1 MSIEDINGQIIETD
15 IRGLKV
21 GGKTTLYSFEDG
33 YKNPC
38 RIAYLVEDEPIKDLP
53 PYAFD
58 DIYSDGD
65 VADWISR
72 AIEKEHP
79 ECICLKLASINP
91 NDFDKD
97 KTVALENV
105 RKAIKSCGDVPLI
118 VWGCSNTKKN
128 GDVFEY
134 LLEEINDYKLTIGP
148 VEIDNYQQLVDKA
161 VKNGHRLIANSPID
175 INMAKQLNILL
186 ENAGMKRE
194 DILIDPTVSALGY
207 GIEYCYSIIE
217 RMRLAALTQNDESLQ
232 MPIICNIGRDVWK
245 VKEAGEIEDEKWGD
259 DENRGILWEA
269 TTAMSLISAGC
280 EIVVM
285 LNSKAMKLVKEL
297 LEETR

>member
-15 IRGLKV
+15 IRGLKT
-21 GGKTTLYSFEDG
+21 GGKTTLYSFEGG

-38 RIAYLVEDEPIKDLP
+38 RIAYLVEDEPIEDLP
-53 PYAFD
+53 PYAYD

-65 VADWISR
+65 VADWVRR
-72 AIEKEHP
+72 AIEIEHP

-91 NDFDKD
+91 NDSDKD

-105 RKAIKSCGDVPLI
+105 RKAISACGETPLI

-134 LLEEINDYKLTIGP
+134 LLDEINDFKLTVGP

-186 ENAGMKRE
+186 ENAGMKSE
-194 DILIDPTVSALGY
+194 DILIDPTISALGY

-217 RMRLAALTQNDESLQ
+217 RMRLAALTQNDTSLQ
-232 MPIICNIGRDVWK
+232 MPIICNIGRDSWK
-245 VKEAGEIEDEKWGD
+245 VKEAGEIEDEKWGN

-285 LNSKAMKLVKEL
+285 LNSKSMKLVKEL

>member
-65 VADWISR
+65 VADWVRR

-97 KTVALENV
+97 KTVALENI
-105 RKAIKSCGDVPLI
+105 RKAIDACGDVPLI

-134 LLEEINDYKLTIGP
+134 LLEEIKDFKLTIGP

-217 RMRLAALTQNDESLQ
+217 RMRLAALTQNDASLQ